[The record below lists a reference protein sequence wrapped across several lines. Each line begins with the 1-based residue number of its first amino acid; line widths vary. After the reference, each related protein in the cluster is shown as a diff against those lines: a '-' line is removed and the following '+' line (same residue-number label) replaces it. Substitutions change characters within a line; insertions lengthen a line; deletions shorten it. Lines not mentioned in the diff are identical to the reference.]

1 MFCFGSVQ
9 SHLTLVEVR
18 NQRAISLRRA
28 TVGYR
33 FDLIIES
40 PPFLDDHQARRVIIA
55 GRAGKIT
62 FAFGAVGSLERN
74 HLSHESCLLLDS
86 EFLPLL
92 SKRSMKSMRRA
103 LQRHRLEC

>member
-28 TVGYR
+28 TVGDR

-40 PPFLDDHQARRVIIA
+40 PPFLDDHQARCIIVA
-55 GRAGKIT
+55 GRIGKIT
-62 FAFGAVGSLERN
+62 FALGAVGSLERN
-74 HLSHESCLLLDS
+74 HSSHEICLLDS
-86 EFLPLL
+86 EFFVL
-92 SKRSMKSMRRA
+92 SKPKRSMKSMRRA
-103 LQRHRLEC
+103 L